1 MEIFRTVQLYTNKVP
16 PPTFGKLVKNEE
28 LLHGKFQSHAYAG
41 SRKSRMQQ
49 TLKRDL
55 DYQKKITDG
64 WRKKGTLIEEDSEI
78 NKTFENKEV
87 KRYRLPTASLS
98 TRHEAMSKSM
108 YNTRL
113 PSTSQDKRKHFN
125 KTFNG
130 KEKLETISDKEHPTI
145 NRQATC
151 EIDKIH
157 LLTHLY
163 ETREYHQA
171 MEIDEMKDLL
181 EEKRN
186 MYWKLI
192 KDINT
197 ASFHFKGIQDTCQ
210 SIDKFSES
218 AHITKKNA
226 EKMKR
231 DQIQTDEEIKKL
243 LDQRDNLKN
252 LMNDEQKEID
262 QQKFQFAAA
271 KEHGRDI
278 KKERDTHERELR
290 LTENH
295 QCAMEVRTKMADK
308 YEEMM
313 EARSCVRRKLNTR
326 LHKFIKV

>member
-1 MEIFRTVQLYTNKVP
+1 MEIFRTVQLYTNKVA
-16 PPTFGKLVKNEE
+16 PPTFGKLVKDEE
-28 LLHGKFQSHAYAG
+28 LLHGKFQSQAYPG
-41 SRKSRMQQ
+41 SRKSRMQH

-55 DYQKKITDG
+55 DYQKNITEG
-64 WRKKGTLIEEDSEI
+64 WRKKGTLIESDNKI
-78 NKTFENKEV
+78 NQTFDNKEV

-113 PSTSQDKRKHFN
+113 SSTSKEKNRHFN

-130 KEKLETISDKEHPTI
+130 KEKLDTICNNKNPI

-157 LLTHLY
+157 LLTDLY

-171 MEIDEMKDLL
+171 MEIDEMKDVL

-226 EKMKR
+226 ERMKR
-231 DQIQTDEEIKKL
+231 DQIQCDEEIRKL
-243 LDQRDNLKN
+243 LDQRENLKN
-252 LMNDEQKEID
+252 LMNEEQKEID

-271 KEHGRDI
+271 KEHGREI
-278 KKERDTHERELR
+278 KRERDTHEGELR
-290 LTENH
+290 LIENH

-313 EARSCVRRKLNTR
+313 EARSNVRRKLNTR